1 MCACLFATSLLN
13 CGSIEDNATR
23 RGAWI
28 SNAFLCFPFKQL
40 MIEKP
45 ASHRYVDGNG
55 SSVLIAMP
63 LSLGYSAF
71 ILIQKLAREFDSK
84 EFRKPSSADSSNN
97 LSFKSTLIFNSSTF
111 TVGAN
116 GFRIHSFP
124 LCGSFC
130 SGK

>member
-1 MCACLFATSLLN
+1 M
-13 CGSIEDNATR
+13 EDNAYR

-28 SNAFLCFPFKQL
+28 SNAFLCFPLKQL
-40 MIEKP
+40 MVKKP
-45 ASHRYVDGNG
+45 ASHRYVEGNE

-71 ILIQKLAREFDSK
+71 ILIQKLAKEFDSK
-84 EFRKPSSADSSNN
+84 EFRKPLLADSSNN

-116 GFRIHSFP
+116 GFRIHPFP

>member
-1 MCACLFATSLLN
+1 M
-13 CGSIEDNATR
+13 EDNATR
-23 RGAWI
+23 KGAWI

-40 MIEKP
+40 MVEKP
-45 ASHRYVDGNG
+45 ASHRYVEGNG

-116 GFRIHSFP
+116 GFRIHLSP
-124 LCGSFC
+124 LRGSFC
-130 SGK
+130 SVK